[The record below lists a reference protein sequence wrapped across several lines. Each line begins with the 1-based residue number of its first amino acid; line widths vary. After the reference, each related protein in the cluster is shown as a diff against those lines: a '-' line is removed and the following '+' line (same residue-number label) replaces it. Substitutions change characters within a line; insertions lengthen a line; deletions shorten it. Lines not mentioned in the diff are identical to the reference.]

1 MIRNKNAR
9 IDECNNLLPRNCC
22 VFGIGNQSSSTFSC
36 ICFPLFCLCL
46 CEELLDRM
54 ASREVLNFVQGCK
67 LNETLLK
74 KLKIALQTINAVL
87 KDAEVKQITNP
98 EVKEWADELK
108 DAVYHAEDLLDQIA
122 TKASRYKMNADIR
135 ISAIQVRSTN
145 SASLSPFGEGV
156 ESKVEEIIDRLELL
170 AQQKEALG
178 LKKGIGEKLPKR
190 WPSTSLV
197 DESGVYGRGADKEE
211 IIKFLLSHC
220 RNGNKICVIS
230 IVGAGCVGK
239 TTLAQLVYNDKRVKQ
254 HFDLQAWVCVSDE
267 FDPFRV
273 VKQILEATN
282 SGSCESCDLNR
293 LNLLQVKLKKIL
305 DRKKFLLVLDD
316 VWNEKYNNWD
326 LLRTSLEFGL
336 GGSKII
342 VTMRNRRVALI
353 MPAAHTHHLPQLSFE
368 DCWSLF
374 ARHAFDNGDS
384 SPYPKLEEIGKE
396 IVKKCNGLPL
406 AAKTLGGLLYSNVKA
421 DKWDNVL
428 KSEMWGFPGEEILP
442 ALRLSYYYLPSH
454 LKRCFAYCSIFPKGY
469 EFQKESLILL
479 WMAEGLLH
487 QPKGNKK
494 RQELDDMEE
503 LCDQYFEELLS
514 RSLFEKSR
522 SSKSCFVMH
531 DFINDLAQLISGE
544 FCIRLES
551 GEADEI
557 LEKARHLSYFRS
569 ECDALERFETL
580 VEVKCLR
587 SFLSLQMPAFV
598 SVSYLSNRVLHD
610 LLPTLRCLRALSL
623 CGYQMFVLFD
633 SIGNL
638 QHLRYLNLSSTRIKG
653 YLNQYVVYS
662 IYKH

>member
-9 IDECNNLLPRNCC
+9 IDECHNLIPRNCC

-67 LNETLLK
+67 LNETLLN

-197 DESGVYGRGADKEE
+197 DESGVYGRGADKEK

-220 RNGNKICVIS
+220 RNGDKICVIS

-282 SGSCESCDLNR
+282 SGSCESCDLNS

-316 VWNEKYNNWD
+316 VWNEKFNNWD

-342 VTMRNRRVALI
+342 VTTRNRRVALI
-353 MPAAHTHHLPQLSFE
+353 MRAAHTHHLPQLSFE

-396 IVKKCNGLPL
+396 IVKKCNGLL
-406 AAKTLGGLLYSNVKA
+406 WLQKHLVVSCTL
-421 DKWDNVL
+421 
-428 KSEMWGFPGEEILP
+428 M
-442 ALRLSYYYLPSH
+442 
-454 LKRCFAYCSIFPKGY
+454 
-469 EFQKESLILL
+469 
-479 WMAEGLLH
+479 
-487 QPKGNKK
+487 
-494 RQELDDMEE
+494 
-503 LCDQYFEELLS
+503 
-514 RSLFEKSR
+514 
-522 SSKSCFVMH
+522 
-531 DFINDLAQLISGE
+531 
-544 FCIRLES
+544 
-551 GEADEI
+551 
-557 LEKARHLSYFRS
+557 
-569 ECDALERFETL
+569 
-580 VEVKCLR
+580 
-587 SFLSLQMPAFV
+587 
-598 SVSYLSNRVLHD
+598 
-610 LLPTLRCLRALSL
+610 
-623 CGYQMFVLFD
+623 
-633 SIGNL
+633 
-638 QHLRYLNLSSTRIKG
+638 
-653 YLNQYVVYS
+653 
-662 IYKH
+662 

>member
-220 RNGNKICVIS
+220 RNGDKICVIS

-239 TTLAQLVYNDKRVKQ
+239 TTLA
-254 HFDLQAWVCVSDE
+254 
-267 FDPFRV
+267 
-273 VKQILEATN
+273 
-282 SGSCESCDLNR
+282 
-293 LNLLQVKLKKIL
+293 
-305 DRKKFLLVLDD
+305 
-316 VWNEKYNNWD
+316 
-326 LLRTSLEFGL
+326 
-336 GGSKII
+336 
-342 VTMRNRRVALI
+342 
-353 MPAAHTHHLPQLSFE
+353 
-368 DCWSLF
+368 
-374 ARHAFDNGDS
+374 
-384 SPYPKLEEIGKE
+384 
-396 IVKKCNGLPL
+396 
-406 AAKTLGGLLYSNVKA
+406 
-421 DKWDNVL
+421 
-428 KSEMWGFPGEEILP
+428 
-442 ALRLSYYYLPSH
+442 
-454 LKRCFAYCSIFPKGY
+454 
-469 EFQKESLILL
+469 
-479 WMAEGLLH
+479 
-487 QPKGNKK
+487 
-494 RQELDDMEE
+494 
-503 LCDQYFEELLS
+503 
-514 RSLFEKSR
+514 
-522 SSKSCFVMH
+522 
-531 DFINDLAQLISGE
+531 
-544 FCIRLES
+544 
-551 GEADEI
+551 
-557 LEKARHLSYFRS
+557 
-569 ECDALERFETL
+569 
-580 VEVKCLR
+580 
-587 SFLSLQMPAFV
+587 
-598 SVSYLSNRVLHD
+598 
-610 LLPTLRCLRALSL
+610 
-623 CGYQMFVLFD
+623 
-633 SIGNL
+633 
-638 QHLRYLNLSSTRIKG
+638 
-653 YLNQYVVYS
+653 
-662 IYKH
+662 

>member
-1 MIRNKNAR
+1 
-9 IDECNNLLPRNCC
+9 
-22 VFGIGNQSSSTFSC
+22 
-36 ICFPLFCLCL
+36 
-46 CEELLDRM
+46 M

-135 ISAIQVRSTN
+135 ISAIQ
-145 SASLSPFGEGV
+145 
-156 ESKVEEIIDRLELL
+156 
-170 AQQKEALG
+170 
-178 LKKGIGEKLPKR
+178 KGIGEKLPKR

-220 RNGNKICVIS
+220 RNGDKICVIS

-282 SGSCESCDLNR
+282 SGSCES
-293 LNLLQVKLKKIL
+293 
-305 DRKKFLLVLDD
+305 
-316 VWNEKYNNWD
+316 Y
-326 LLRTSLEFGL
+326 
-336 GGSKII
+336 
-342 VTMRNRRVALI
+342 
-353 MPAAHTHHLPQLSFE
+353 
-368 DCWSLF
+368 CWSLF

-406 AAKTLGGLLYSNVKA
+406 AAKTLGGPLYSNVKA

-428 KSEMWGFPGEEILP
+428 KSEMWGFPG
-442 ALRLSYYYLPSH
+442 
-454 LKRCFAYCSIFPKGY
+454 
-469 EFQKESLILL
+469 
-479 WMAEGLLH
+479 
-487 QPKGNKK
+487 NKK

-503 LCDQYFEELLS
+503 LGDHYFEELLS

-569 ECDALERFETL
+569 ECDALERQFATFTLLEPLLHTDAKSCGKAKKFTNIDYYCGQEEWVKNWRVEGAFTYSGETL
-580 VEVKCLR
+580 HFKTTEC
-587 SFLSLQMPAFV
+587 
-598 SVSYLSNRVLHD
+598 D
-610 LLPTLRCLRALSL
+610 LW
-623 CGYQMFVLFD
+623 
-633 SIGNL
+633 
-638 QHLRYLNLSSTRIKG
+638 
-653 YLNQYVVYS
+653 
-662 IYKH
+662 